1 MREYARLIDNNI
13 IINNSK
19 KYGSLKL
26 AIILFIVFPILFL
39 IYLYMSTTMI
49 GGDLVKAISEDPLL
63 NIAFIIA
70 MLNPFCGYMCKI
82 ILRDLDEG
90 KDKEVIK
97 VNLLILTIAQI
108 FIFNVIGVILLSIT
122 LYRNF
127 KWNSI
132 NKKYIIS
139 MVNDKYAI
147 LRIAS
152 SSVIFLI
159 CLFCLFITLK
169 LK

>member
-1 MREYARLIDNNI
+1 MREYSRIDSKSISNS
-13 IINNSK
+13 SK

-26 AIILFIVFPILFL
+26 AMILFVIFPILFL

-82 ILRDLDEG
+82 ILRDLNEG
-90 KDKEVIK
+90 KDKEIIK
-97 VNLLILTIAQI
+97 INLLILAIAQI

-132 NKKYIIS
+132 NKKYIITI
-139 MVNDKYAI
+139 VNDKYAI
-147 LRIAS
+147 SRIAS
-152 SSVIFLI
+152 SSAIFLI
-159 CLFCLFITLK
+159 CLLCLFITLK